1 MRRKLVAG
9 NWKMNGSLESIRALV
24 AALKQGVGAGL
35 SKVEVAVF
43 PPYVYIPEVSGL
55 LSGSEI
61 AYGAQN
67 ISKSL
72 SGAYTGEVSATM
84 LNDFGCK
91 YTIIGHSERRTIY
104 GELDYKV
111 ELKFAAAKECGIIPI
126 LCVGETLEEFEAGRT
141 QEIVSKQLQAV
152 IDRVG
157 VSGLDDAV
165 IAYEPVWAIG
175 TGKTASPAQAQSVHK
190 FIRDHIAAHNAVI
203 AEKIVILYGGSLKA
217 ANASELFAQPDIDGG
232 LIGGA
237 SLDAS
242 EFISI
247 CQAADRAG

>member
-1 MRRKLVAG
+1 
-9 NWKMNGSLESIRALV
+9 MNGSLESIRALL
-24 AALKQGVGAGL
+24 ADLKRGVGAGYDR
-35 SKVEVAVF
+35 VEVAVF
-43 PPYVYIPEVSGL
+43 PPYVYIPEVATSLAGTPI
-55 LSGSEI
+55 SF
-61 AYGAQN
+61 GAQN

-72 SGAYTGEVSATM
+72 SGAFTGEVSALM
-84 LNDFGCK
+84 IKDFGCK

-141 QEIVSKQLQAV
+141 KEIVARQLQAV

-157 VSGLDDAV
+157 VVGLSGAV

-175 TGKTASPAQAQSVHK
+175 TGKTATPEQAQTVHK
-190 FIRDHIAAHNAVI
+190 YIRDYLSVLDAEIASQMA
-203 AEKIVILYGGSLKA
+203 ILYGGSLKA
-217 ANASELFAQPDIDGG
+217 ANAAQLFAQPDIDGG

-242 EFISI
+242 EFIAI
-247 CQAADRAG
+247 CQAADHAD